1 MATEK
6 DIQNSIF
13 KRLYDRKKDGQ
24 NLFFDITSNVKFF
37 DWESDILFKNQQG
50 SIYEIEIKTSL
61 SDYLNDFENKKKK
74 HKELSKIRQKA
85 PAYFYFLVP
94 NEIVDKIEVP
104 EYCGLYSYSE
114 FQCRERGL
122 VIDTYLI
129 KEAPKLTEK
138 TASYTDTI
146 KMLRS
151 TAFKYWRS
159 RTGIITKTNW

>member
-6 DIQNSIF
+6 DIQNHIF
-13 KRLYDRKKDGQ
+13 QKLYDRKKDGQ
-24 NLFFDITSNVKFF
+24 NMFFDITSNIKFF
-37 DWESDILFKNQQG
+37 DWESDLLFKNQQG

-61 SDYLNDFENKKKK
+61 SDYLKDFENKKKK
-74 HKELSKIRQKA
+74 HKELSKTRKNV

-94 NEIVDKIEVP
+94 ADIVDRIEVP
-104 EYCGLYSYSE
+104 EYCGLYSYTE
-114 FQCRERGL
+114 YQCRERGL
-122 VIDTYLI
+122 VIDTYI
-129 KEAPKLTEK
+129 VKEAPKLTNI

-159 RTGIITKTNW
+159 RTGGITKTRK

>member
-13 KRLYDRKKDGQ
+13 QKLYDRKKDGQ
-24 NLFFDITSNVKFF
+24 NMFFDITSNIKFF
-37 DWESDILFKNQQG
+37 DWESDLLFKNQQG

-61 SDYLNDFENKKKK
+61 SDYLKDFENKKKK
-74 HKELSKIRQKA
+74 HKELSVNRNNV

-94 NEIVDKIEVP
+94 TEIVDKIEVP
-104 EYCGLYSYSE
+104 EYCGLYAYTE
-114 FQCRERGL
+114 YQCRERGI
-122 VIDTYLI
+122 VIDTYII
-129 KEAPKLTEK
+129 KEAPKLTNI

-159 RTGIITKTNW
+159 RTGGITKTRK